1 MSNPNN
7 EGPPGAANAPR
18 GALLLKRLL
27 IFFGIITIF
36 IVAWVLMTY
45 LSAARNRAEAFM
57 QQSTE
62 KAGNQ
67 LSNFFDP
74 VQSAATIFK
83 GWAES
88 GKLGRLSAATLNA
101 LVIPLLDQL
110 PQVYSLEV
118 FDAKRLLYMLR
129 RDDRGWLAYENV
141 HSPQGKGR
149 PVWIHL
155 GADSAEMK
163 RWAAEKTT
171 GSADLQWLGDVLT
184 TARRGPFW
192 TGPHPLPFKKIS
204 AYSSVISWKQDSSSY
219 AAAFNIRVSDIR
231 QQLASLRFT
240 ESGFTFL
247 FDPDP
252 PSISGGQPH
261 PLPDV
266 ITDEETP
273 GRSEPILRQAIR
285 VWRERGKPVEA
296 FRFQAD
302 KMRWWG
308 QLVRLKGSKSRGA
321 GMGVVVPEKELQA
334 LQQRDG
340 YLYILAALVVLWI
353 GLLVFSRKYLREA
366 ARQRHPFDTRQLPED
381 VIRRMIEGGES
392 EWLEFKS
399 TLRWNLK
406 ADRPG
411 KEIELASLKT
421 VAAFMN
427 SDGGTLLVGVS
438 DDGTVTGTAA
448 DRFENDDKYLQHFS
462 NIFKQHIGLEF
473 SEYVEFALRPVGDR
487 QVLVVT
493 CRKSV
498 RPVFLRNKKDEH
510 FYIRSGP
517 SSRDLTPSQ
526 MLEYVQERFD

>member
-1 MSNPNN
+1 MSNPKN
-7 EGPPGAANAPR
+7 GGSPGVANAPR

-27 IFFGIITIF
+27 VFFGIVTVF

-45 LSAARNRAEAFM
+45 FSAARSRAEAFM
-57 QQSTE
+57 QRSTE

-74 VQSAATIFK
+74 VQSAASVFK

-88 GKLGRLSAATLNA
+88 GKLDRLSAATLNA
-101 LVIPLLDQL
+101 LVVPLLDQL

-118 FDAKRLLYMLR
+118 FDAGHVLYMLR

-141 HSPQGKGR
+141 PSSRGGGR
-149 PVWIHL
+149 PLWIHL
-155 GADSAEMK
+155 GADSTEMK
-163 RWAAEKTT
+163 RWPAEEAI
-171 GSADLQWLGDVLT
+171 GSADLQWLGDVLS
-184 TARRGPFW
+184 AGRRGPFW
-192 TGPHPLPFKKIS
+192 TGPQPLPFKEIS
-204 AYSSVISWKQDSSSY
+204 AYSSVVSWKKNGRPY
-219 AAAFNIRVSDIR
+219 AAAFNIRVSDIH

-252 PSISGGQPH
+252 PTISGGQPH

-266 ITDEETP
+266 IAGEEAP
-273 GRSEPILRQAIR
+273 GRSGPVLREAIR
-285 VWRERGKPVEA
+285 VWRERGKTGEA
-296 FRFQAD
+296 FRFQVDRAQ
-302 KMRWWG
+302 WWG
-308 QLVRLKGSKSRGA
+308 QLVRLKGSKGKGA

-334 LQQRDG
+334 LQQREG
-340 YLYILAALVVLWI
+340 YLYILAALAVLWI

-366 ARQRHPFDTRQLPED
+366 ARQRGTFDIRQLSEEA
-381 VIRRMIEGGES
+381 IRRMIAAGES
-392 EWLEFKS
+392 ERLEFKS

-406 ADRPG
+406 AGRPG

-473 SEYVEFALRPVGDR
+473 SEYVDFALRPVGDR
-487 QVLVVT
+487 HVLVVT
-493 CRKSV
+493 CRKST